1 MLETIKTAFLNLY
14 KINNF
19 IIFLILTS
27 LLLPDTMTALIRV
40 ALTYIPLADN
50 SINIFLYS
58 YIVIQA
64 MFFII
69 ELLSNFISISKNTRE
84 VATHLNQASQYSYIF
99 ICLVTRKLILPPFEN
114 NLIFFI
120 YLFSLFAI
128 GYQLYH
134 KLVVIFKNIRRYSKW
149 EILFITI
156 VLIWFYSTRIV
167 DLPSLLNQLHLSRW
181 IEQLKPLT

>member
-19 IIFLILTS
+19 IIFLILTF

-69 ELLSNFISISKNTRE
+69 ELLSNFISISKIQE
-84 VATHLNQASQYSYIF
+84 
-99 ICLVTRKLILPPFEN
+99 KLQ
-114 NLIFFI
+114 LI
-120 YLFSLFAI
+120 
-128 GYQLYH
+128 
-134 KLVVIFKNIRRYSKW
+134 
-149 EILFITI
+149 
-156 VLIWFYSTRIV
+156 
-167 DLPSLLNQLHLSRW
+167 
-181 IEQLKPLT
+181 